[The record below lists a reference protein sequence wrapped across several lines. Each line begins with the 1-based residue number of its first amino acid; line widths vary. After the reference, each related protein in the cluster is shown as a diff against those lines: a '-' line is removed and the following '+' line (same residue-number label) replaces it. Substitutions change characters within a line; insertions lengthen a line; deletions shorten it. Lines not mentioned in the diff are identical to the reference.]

1 MVAPEWVVQPPH
13 SAREQG
19 ATNRAHGIFIV
30 QVEPVERDAR
40 RQARRAGGNPEAL
53 PALGPAVA
61 EIRVLV
67 DVRLI
72 HIDHEMPIALGAL
85 QHALELLD
93 ERLPPL
99 RVGPAEQLL
108 GLLPRQL
115 AAVQGRADRL
125 ATAPQPKALADPMD
139 EAAQGPARGW
149 ISPFGG
155 WGGRRALGGADHLAA
170 FGFAA
175 RAKKGRRPP
184 VRRNVSASGPPWL

>member
-1 MVAPEWVVQPPH
+1 M
-13 SAREQG
+13 
-19 ATNRAHGIFIV
+19 
-30 QVEPVERDAR
+30 
-40 RQARRAGGNPEAL
+40 
-53 PALGPAVA
+53 
-61 EIRVLV
+61 

-115 AAVQGRADRL
+115 AAVQDRADRL

-149 ISPFGG
+149 ISPFE
-155 WGGRRALGGADHLAA
+155 GRRRGRALGGADHLAE